1 MTRPL
6 VTDDLWEIV
15 EPLLPP
21 PRPRRRNRHRRGG
34 RPPVDDRRVLAG
46 IVFVL
51 KTGIPWEYLP
61 REMNCG
67 CGMTCWRRLRDWND
81 AGVWRQLHRVL
92 LDKLNAADK
101 IDWSRAV
108 VDSASIRA
116 LHGGKKQGQIRSIDA
131 RADRSTTCW
140 WTATDARSCRSSSRR
155 PTATT

>member
-6 VTDDLWEIV
+6 VTDDLWEII

-21 PRPRRRNRHRRGG
+21 PRPRRHDRHRRGG

-51 KTGIPWEYLP
+51 KTGIPWEHLP
-61 REMNCG
+61 LEMNCG
-67 CGMTCWRRLRDWND
+67 CGMTCWRRLRDWNE
-81 AGVWRQLHRVL
+81 AGVWRGLHRVL

-116 LHGGKKQGQIRSIDA
+116 MHGGKKQAQIRWIGA
-131 RADRSTTCW
+131 RRARSTTCW
-140 WTATDARSCRSSSRR
+140 STATAARRWRSRSPGRI
-155 PTATT
+155 ATT